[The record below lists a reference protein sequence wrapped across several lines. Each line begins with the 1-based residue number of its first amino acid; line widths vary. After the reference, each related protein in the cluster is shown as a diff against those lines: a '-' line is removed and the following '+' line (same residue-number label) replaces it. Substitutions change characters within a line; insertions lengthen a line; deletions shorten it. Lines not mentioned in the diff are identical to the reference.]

1 MTTNKS
7 SNISFPHTNG
17 LSEANTNL
25 IDVKYL
31 HLCSSAITHIIIST
45 ENSTKA

>member
-1 MTTNKS
+1 MNTNKS

-25 IDVKYL
+25 TDVKYL
-31 HLCSSAITHIIIST
+31 DLRSSAIMHIIIST
-45 ENSTKA
+45 EN